1 MKVKEI
7 NQQLNT
13 KGVSQLQKELKD
25 NREKLRDLKFKD
37 SQNQI
42 KHVRE
47 IREVK
52 KMIARILTVL
62 KVKNSQRKD
71 EKVKSTDDPKDKK

>member
-1 MKVKEI
+1 MKVKEL

-13 KGVSQLQKELKD
+13 KSLSVLQQDLKD

-47 IREVK
+47 IRDVK
-52 KMIARILTVL
+52 KLIARILTVIGL
-62 KVKNSQRKD
+62 KQKEVKN
-71 EKVKSTDDPKDKK
+71 